1 MIQTPADALEKR
13 KSAYYREAAKAFL
26 DRRGAPFLLSARD
39 VALIAEWEKRGI
51 PLGVVLEG
59 IERAFEGGGT
69 GRHPAGKVMSLAFCG
84 PQVEKAFARH
94 RDRRAGAEVRVRPRA
109 EKKERAAAE
118 VNRFLASLPPGADE
132 VRPLFVRAADI
143 LAAEVPDEEALERID
158 AEVDAKRW
166 SGPCPR
172 ESRRT
177 GRSGSAKSI
186 PDGGRPRARRSS
198 PPPSPRNGGNG
209 SRRPTSRCSITNE
222 EEGIDRPWQ

>member
-39 VALIAEWEKRGI
+39 VALIAEWEKRGV

-118 VNRFLASLPPGADE
+118 VNRFLASLPSGADE
-132 VRPLFVRAADI
+132 IRPLFVRAADI

-158 AEVDAKRW
+158 AEVDEALVRAVPEGEKKDRAKRLRDEHP
-166 SGPCPR
+166 GRGKAER
-172 ESRRT
+172 EAILAAALAKERRERFT
-177 GRSGSAKSI
+177 A
-186 PDGGRPRARRSS
+186 PYVALFHY
-198 PPPSPRNGGNG
+198 
-209 SRRPTSRCSITNE
+209 
-222 EEGIDRPWQ
+222 